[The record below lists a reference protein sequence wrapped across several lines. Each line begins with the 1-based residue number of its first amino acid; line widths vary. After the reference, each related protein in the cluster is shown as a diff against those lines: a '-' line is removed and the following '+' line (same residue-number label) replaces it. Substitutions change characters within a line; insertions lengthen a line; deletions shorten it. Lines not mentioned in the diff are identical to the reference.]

1 MNGRYTTEFTVRAG
15 YRVFPS
21 VQKAGNLLKRLFFH
35 FGYQKLE
42 EINCHNRS
50 YPKRTQA
57 ISFIFL
63 AREEFEKLLHVII
76 HTKRIG
82 FLELGDSSRPTDV
95 IGARARVYMYSCMHL
110 PLISCDADQKYWVL
124 TRCPWHF
131 PHASKVNL
139 WWQFQF
145 QWFQQTKVGIRVGR
159 GYILPPPM
167 MMRTSRADLMSRVPY
182 IRLKTFVG
190 HDFRSSVDPCFW
202 VHSTALGHSVQNVT
216 IF

>member
-1 MNGRYTTEFTVRAG
+1 MGSVLCKFTVRASF
-15 YRVFPS
+15 RVFPS

-50 YPKRTQA
+50 YPNRIQA

-63 AREEFEKLLHVII
+63 VREEFEKLLHVII

-110 PLISCDADQKYWVL
+110 PLISCDAALMIMNHDSLARAGDPGPVMSTVL
-124 TRCPWHF
+124 T
-131 PHASKVNL
+131 VM
-139 WWQFQF
+139 
-145 QWFQQTKVGIRVGR
+145 
-159 GYILPPPM
+159 ILAVW
-167 MMRTSRADLMSRVPY
+167 SR
-182 IRLKTFVG
+182 
-190 HDFRSSVDPCFW
+190 
-202 VHSTALGHSVQNVT
+202 
-216 IF
+216 